1 MILTID
7 FFYLIN
13 WLLNNN
19 SSQFNMEHHIC
30 KRCGYSATTKAS
42 LIRHLLS
49 KIPCEAKNDNTARN
63 ILIEQLQ
70 HREYKT
76 DTINCPCCNKLLS
89 KSHLSRHKKTCKQRQ
104 KQTEEPTEHV
114 DSLTVSNEALPQI
127 TELRKQLFEMHEKHS
142 SEIQTLKECIVSLQ
156 AHQPSNDTVSETQN
170 SATSKQQRKKA
181 KITQAMR
188 IVCWNTY
195 IGEEIGKTQCVCCKT
210 NFITQHNFQCGH
222 VVAEANGGTVQV
234 DNLRPICAVCNN
246 SMGTMDMKEF
256 AFDNFNVE
264 I

>member
-1 MILTID
+1 MNIDRHELLTN
-7 FFYLIN
+7 L
-13 WLLNNN
+13 
-19 SSQFNMEHHIC
+19 
-30 KRCGYSATTKAS
+30 K
-42 LIRHLLS
+42 
-49 KIPCEAKNDNTARN
+49 
-63 ILIEQLQ
+63 
-70 HREYKT
+70 HRDYKT
-76 DTINCPCCNKLLS
+76 DTTTCEFCRKTIS
-89 KSHLSRHKKTCKQRQ
+89 KPVIARHRKTCKQRETFQ
-104 KQTEEPTEHV
+104 QPSASLDEHTGN
-114 DSLTVSNEALPQI
+114 SETLQ
-127 TELRKQLFEMHEKHS
+127 QLFDMHEKHS

-246 SMGTMDMKEF
+246 SMGTTDMKEF